1 MDKSG
6 NVGIG
11 TTDPAVRLSLG
22 NPADGTKSLAIYE
35 NGLANSFYGF
45 GNNTSR
51 LEIFAGL
58 FSDPARMVI
67 DNAGNVGIGTTSTVF
82 DNVTDKVSI
91 LSTRSGSVQGAMLTL
106 IDDTAQAAGTGG
118 GLSFVGK
125 YTDAGAYASAAAVI
139 AQKSNSTTGNF
150 GFDLAFYT
158 RVHGGNMTQKMVID
172 TAGNVG
178 IGTTDPTTGQMRL
191 AVQFA
196 KTDTSTRNAL
206 FVGSNEAVASN
217 PFGVNISVT
226 GHATTLASRYVI
238 FETTDYNSA
247 AGGNLVLQ
255 PSTGFVG
262 IGMTNPS
269 VALDVTGDIEYTGTI
284 TDVSDVRLKEN
295 ITDFNGALGIVSS
308 LQAKTYNMI
317 GDPESEV
324 GFIAQDVQALFPGA
338 TSTIDPT
345 NGYLG
350 VSYVSLIP
358 IISQAVKEMNLNL
371 EGIAG
376 TTTPLPGSASESF
389 ATAFFTNLKTT
400 LSAWLADAG
409 NGITDIFA
417 NKATLDQVCLKDTNG
432 TSCYTR
438 TQLDTLLAGAG
449 GSIVNN
455 TGSGTTT
462 TSTTPAATCS
472 DGIQNQDET
481 GIDTGGVCATPDS
494 STPDT
499 TAPVITLTG
508 EITINL
514 NVGDTY
520 TEQGAN
526 ATDNVDASVA
536 VIISGSVDT
545 ATAGTYTIHYNASD
559 TAGNPATEITRTV
572 NVAAA
577 L

>member
-1 MDKSG
+1 MRGDG
-6 NVGIG
+6 NVGLG
-11 TTDPAVRLSLG
+11 TTVP
-22 NPADGTKSLAIYE
+22 GTKLEVYGNEPVLRIKDDNPYHIDFRQTSGGDFDITNNLAE
-35 NGLANSFYGF
+35 
-45 GNNTSR
+45 TVM
-51 LEIFAGL
+51 L
-58 FSDPARMVI
+58 FQQDADVI
-67 DNAGNVGIGTTSTVF
+67 MGTT
-82 DNVTDKVSI
+82 
-91 LSTRSGSVQGAMLTL
+91 
-106 IDDTAQAAGTGG
+106 
-118 GLSFVGK
+118 
-125 YTDAGAYASAAAVI
+125 
-139 AQKSNSTTGNF
+139 
-150 GFDLAFYT
+150 
-158 RVHGGNMTQKMVID
+158 GGN
-172 TAGNVG
+172 
-178 IGTTDPTTGQMRL
+178 
-191 AVQFA
+191 
-196 KTDTSTRNAL
+196 
-206 FVGSNEAVASN
+206 
-217 PFGVNISVT
+217 
-226 GHATTLASRYVI
+226 
-238 FETTDYNSA
+238 
-247 AGGNLVLQ
+247 
-255 PSTGFVG
+255 VG

-417 NKATLDQVCLKDTNG
+417 NRVRTKEICVAKSDGTEFCATGDQ
-432 TSCYTR
+432 
-438 TQLDTLLAGAG
+438 LAAMAQNSS
-449 GSIVNN
+449 GSIVTN

-481 GIDTGGVCATPDS
+481 GIDTGGVCAASDTS
-494 STPDT
+494 STDSGLDS

-520 TEQGAN
+520 TEQGAT
-526 ATDNVDASVA
+526 ATDNIDTSVA

-559 TAGNPATEITRTV
+559 TAGNPAVEVTRTI

-577 L
+577 P

>member
-1 MDKSG
+1 MYGNEPVLRIKDDNPYHIDFRQTSG
-6 NVGIG
+6 GDFDITNNLAETVMLFQQDADVIMG
-11 TTDPAVRLSLG
+11 TT
-22 NPADGTKSLAIYE
+22 
-35 NGLANSFYGF
+35 
-45 GNNTSR
+45 
-51 LEIFAGL
+51 
-58 FSDPARMVI
+58 
-67 DNAGNVGIGTTSTVF
+67 
-82 DNVTDKVSI
+82 
-91 LSTRSGSVQGAMLTL
+91 
-106 IDDTAQAAGTGG
+106 
-118 GLSFVGK
+118 
-125 YTDAGAYASAAAVI
+125 
-139 AQKSNSTTGNF
+139 
-150 GFDLAFYT
+150 
-158 RVHGGNMTQKMVID
+158 GGN
-172 TAGNVG
+172 
-178 IGTTDPTTGQMRL
+178 
-191 AVQFA
+191 
-196 KTDTSTRNAL
+196 
-206 FVGSNEAVASN
+206 
-217 PFGVNISVT
+217 
-226 GHATTLASRYVI
+226 
-238 FETTDYNSA
+238 
-247 AGGNLVLQ
+247 
-255 PSTGFVG
+255 VG

-409 NGITDIFA
+409 NGITNILA
-417 NKATLDQVCLKDTNG
+417 G
-432 TSCYTR
+432 TITAKNELCIGT
-438 TQLDTLLAGAG
+438 TCVTEAQLQTLLANAN